1 MLEVRILGQIKA
13 LMTLMLVLF
22 LAGCAAGQGDGAG
35 SITTG
40 KEIATHSAADE
51 ETTALTGYGGIPRP
65 PESTLSYGGQ
75 EVKASLGTYCWAS
88 GASASAGSA
97 ISGCVDYFDIPIP
110 PEQRSLAVPSRSQMV
125 FRYGG
130 KAYRIW
136 RKLKS
141 TRATSSKR
149 SAIWKTCNIHTAC
162 CRLTVRGSKGPSPPS
177 CHGETTL
184 WRCTLRSHL
193 INKSATISA
202 SWWSS

>member
-130 KAYRIW
+130 QSLPNMEEVKVYPRN
-136 RKLKS
+136 KLQK
-141 TRATSSKR
+141 KR
-149 SAIWKTCNIHTAC
+149 HMEDLQYPH
-162 CRLTVRGSKGPSPPS
+162 RLLQAHGSGVERTIPAKLPRGDYVVEVYIEEPPDKQVS
-177 CHGETTL
+177 YYFRVMVE
-184 WRCTLRSHL
+184 
-193 INKSATISA
+193 
-202 SWWSS
+202 